1 MPSAVLLLSCRDR
14 KGIVASV
21 SNFIYQNDGNII
33 TSDQHLDKETNTF
46 FMRIEWDLKDF
57 KIEPEKISDA
67 FKPVAEKFGMN
78 YRVEFS
84 DRIQNV
90 AIFVGKLP
98 HCLVDLLTRHRTGE
112 LRCRIPVIISNHPD
126 LKEIADFYGIKFYVV
141 PKSPGNKSKQEEKEL
156 EILKNHNIDLIV
168 LARYM
173 QILSE
178 NFVNQYK
185 NRIINVHHSFL
196 PSFAGPNPY
205 KQAYDKGVKLIG
217 ATAHYVTPELDQ
229 GPIIEQEVVRVSH
242 KDSLEDLIRKG
253 RDLEKLVL
261 ARAVRWH
268 LEHKILVYRNKTV
281 VFD

>member
-1 MPSAVLLLSCRDR
+1 
-14 KGIVASV
+14 
-21 SNFIYQNDGNII
+21 
-33 TSDQHLDKETNTF
+33 
-46 FMRIEWDLKDF
+46 MR
-57 KIEPEKISDA
+57 
-67 FKPVAEKFGMN
+67 V
-78 YRVEFS
+78 
-84 DRIQNV
+84 
-90 AIFVGKLP
+90 
-98 HCLVDLLTRHRTGE
+98 
-112 LRCRIPVIISNHPD
+112 
-126 LKEIADFYGIKFYVV
+126 
-141 PKSPGNKSKQEEKEL
+141 KSPAKITNPANLEETISSILDDL
-156 EILKNHNIDLIV
+156 E
-168 LARYM
+168 
-173 QILSE
+173 
-178 NFVNQYK
+178 YK